1 MINPEERLKEIQK
14 EITKVVMLESPGTIM
29 VGVGLYAKFAANGD
43 TGIEILNNQS
53 VVNGMLILGAV
64 IMCWGASRLMSLL
77 KERSKIS
84 NSKIS
89 N

>member
-43 TGIEILNNQS
+43 TGIELS
-53 VVNGMLILGAV
+53 LIH
-64 IMCWGASRLMSLL
+64 I
-77 KERSKIS
+77 
-84 NSKIS
+84 
-89 N
+89 